1 MFGFDWNNDGKETLF
16 DDLVTA
22 NVVFGQDINGDS
34 DNDPE
39 DDDD

>member
-1 MFGFDWNNDGKETLF
+1 MFGFDWNNDGKETLL

-22 NVVFGQDINGDS
+22 NVVFGQDINSDS
-34 DNDPE
+34 DNDSE

>member
-22 NVVFGQDINGDS
+22 NVVFGENINGDS
-34 DNDPE
+34 DNDFE